1 MRIYVVG
8 TVATIAVHHIATDIV
23 ISVLDVNFASGC
35 INWHVKTVILG
46 QVESGPACVGK
57 LYKMEAR
64 VDSESNTIQGYEAHV
79 QGEDVVP
86 HLRSCV
92 YCRSMP
98 AVVTVVRIRRIV
110 YACCAL

>member
-23 ISVLDVNFASGC
+23 ISVLDVNFPPGR

-46 QVESGPACVGK
+46 QVESGPARVGK

-64 VDSESNTIQGYEAHV
+64 VDSESNTMRLMYRVGM
-79 QGEDVVP
+79 
-86 HLRSCV
+86 SCRAFALV
-92 YCRSMP
+92 Y
-98 AVVTVVRIRRIV
+98 IV
-110 YACCAL
+110 GLCQWSR